1 MDRFLDPG
9 VLSGG
14 QLTHGRFRWKICS
27 AGPSVVFFLSP
38 FLEEKI
44 KQESESQTDTYK
56 VKVSGYYADGAV
68 SY

>member
-1 MDRFLDPG
+1 MEDFAGKYAQPG
-9 VLSGG
+9 QMLS
-14 QLTHGRFRWKICS
+14 
-27 AGPSVVFFLSP
+27 PPPP

-56 VKVSGYYADGAV
+56 VKVSGYYAEGAV